1 MSDKM
6 FEPLIEVYRWIKSVV
21 PDSFK
26 PGRPHL
32 NFITVHCKIKREN
45 KRGQSALLTTGQ
57 DCYMIGLTIIG
68 SIILYPG
75 KTLGYT
81 DSLFFAAGA
90 ATQSG
95 LNT

>member
-6 FEPLIEVYRWIKSVV
+6 FEPLIEVYKWIKSVS

-26 PGRPHL
+26 PGRPHF
-32 NFITVHCKIKREN
+32 NFITVHCKIKSAN
-45 KRGQSALLTTGQ
+45 KRGQLTLLTTGQ

-68 SIILYPG
+68 SIIVYPG
-75 KTLGYT
+75 KTIGYT

-90 ATQSG
+90 TTQSG